1 MKKRVILYG
10 GLILLLVGLYFVLM
24 QVFPKSVTYYP
35 VFIFLVGFEV
45 FLWDSLRKGLSRL
58 RALLRYLFTLLY
70 WAPFIILAGYLILTL
85 FIEQQEMISR
95 TASYLLGVAFVVYI
109 SKLIP
114 VIFLL
119 INDIIRLFRFA
130 VTRLILLIRK
140 EKPVLHRRI
149 ARFRFLQAAG
159 LSLGAVLLL
168 LFVTGITFW
177 VTDYKVREYQ
187 LELPALPAPFKGFR
201 IVQFSDVHT
210 GSWAS
215 DRSMKKV
222 VGIIN
227 DLHPD
232 MIFFTGDMVNN
243 ITKEAYTYESFF
255 KEIKAPYGV
264 FAILGNHDYGDYI
277 TWDSPEA
284 KAKNFD
290 DLITMYRRIGW
301 RLLRNENVIIGGEEG
316 RIAIIGVEN
325 WGNYGRFP
333 KRADMK
339 KALEG
344 VDSVA
349 IKLLLSHDPTY
360 WQYIVT
366 KEYPDIDVTFSG
378 HTHGFQFAIDTR
390 NVEWS
395 PLDFLYT
402 YWIGMYTVQTPDNRR
417 QILYINRGL
426 GNIGF
431 PGRVGVRPEITLFE
445 LR

>member
-1 MKKRVILYG
+1 MKRRLILYG
-10 GLILLLVGLYFVLM
+10 FLIIILVGLYFILM

-35 VFIFLVGFEV
+35 VFIFLVV
-45 FLWDSLRKGLSRL
+45 FDLYLWSSLSRSLSRL
-58 RALLRYLFTLLY
+58 RTSWRYLLTLLY

-85 FIEQQEMISR
+85 FVEQQEMISR
-95 TASYLLGVAFVVYI
+95 TASYLLGVAFIVYI

-114 VIFLL
+114 VVFLL
-119 INDIIRLFRFA
+119 INDVIRLFRWA
-130 VTRLILLIRK
+130 VTRLILLIRR
-140 EKPVLHRRI
+140 EKPVLHRRK
-149 ARFRFLQAAG
+149 ARFRFLQTTG

-177 VTDYKVREYQ
+177 ATDYKVREYQ
-187 LELPALPAPFKGFR
+187 LKLPALPSPFKGFR

-210 GSWAS
+210 GSWPS

-222 VGIIN
+222 VGIIKN
-227 DLHPD
+227 LHPD

-243 ITKEAYTYESFF
+243 ITEEAYRYEPFF

-264 FAILGNHDYGDYI
+264 FVILGNHDYGDYI

-290 DLITMYRRIGW
+290 DLVTMYRRLGW
-301 RLLRNENVIIGGEEG
+301 RLLRNENVVIGGDKG

-344 VDSVA
+344 ADSVA
-349 IKLLLSHDPTY
+349 VKLLLSHDPTY

-378 HTHGFQFAIDTR
+378 HTHGFQFAIDTKG
-390 NVEWS
+390 VEWS
-395 PLDFLYT
+395 PLDFLYS
-402 YWIGMYTVQTPDNRR
+402 YWIGMYTVHTPDDHS